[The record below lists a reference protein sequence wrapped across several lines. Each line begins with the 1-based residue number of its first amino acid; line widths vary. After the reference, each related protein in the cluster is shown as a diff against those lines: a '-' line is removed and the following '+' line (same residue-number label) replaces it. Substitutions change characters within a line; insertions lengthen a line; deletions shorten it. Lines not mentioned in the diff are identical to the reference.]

1 MNKTWKRQVFRHT
14 ALYTAILMFSHTGGG
29 GGAQAQTQTQT
40 HKYAIVMNGQNL
52 PEVKWGQDYKK
63 LAQKSNERQF
73 THTTNFHIK
82 KNVTLSFN
90 NIDEVVAEKKDVV
103 VFGTATYLPPYGKV
117 SGFDAD
123 KLKKRGDAL
132 GWIKTT
138 KPGLVG
144 YSYEGVTCQNNYNNA
159 SSGCPELIYKTQFSF
174 GQQGLKKKTT
184 GGLDIAEDKS
194 RDNSPIYKLQDY
206 PGLGVSFNLSSE
218 SLVKS
223 IKYNKII
230 SSFSEGVTQQN
241 GTQNQHKDKNLVYTT
256 GDYQYKNKYS
266 SRYVGQN
273 EHSAIAFYLNAKL
286 HLLDKK
292 NIKNIAQGKTVNLGT
307 LKSYVEPT
315 AEWKNK
321 RQNYFQGNWTFEDKG
336 TVSVKLKLP
345 EVKAGRCVN
354 KNNPNPNAKAPSP
367 ALTAPALWFGPV
379 QNGKVQM
386 YSASV
391 STYPDS
397 SSSQIFL
404 QNLSRKDDTSK
415 PGRYSLKPLSTSE
428 IKSKEP
434 NFTGR
439 QTIIRLDGRV
449 QQIKL
454 GQSNNEVVG
463 FNGNSNN
470 ATFGIV
476 SEGSF
481 MPDTSEWKKVLLP
494 WTVRVFADDSKF
506 KEFNKE
512 EKDNKPKYSQKYRSR
527 DNGKRERNLGDI
539 VNSPI
544 VAVGGYLATSANDGM
559 VHIFKKGNGGDERN
573 YSLKLSYI
581 PGTMPRKDIENKDST
596 LAKELRAF
604 AEKGYVGDRYGVDGG
619 FVLRQVNLNGK
630 DHVFM
635 FGAMGFGGRGAYA
648 LDLTK
653 ADGSD
658 PTKASLFDVKDNGN
672 NGNNGNNRVELGYT
686 VGTPQIGKTHNG
698 KYAAFLASGYATK
711 KIDDPTNKT
720 ALYVYDLENNG
731 NLIKKI
737 EVKDG
742 KGGLS
747 SPTLVDKDLDGTVD
761 IAYAGDRGGKMY
773 RFDLSGQSPDQWTVR
788 PIFEGT
794 KPITS
799 APAISQLKDKRVVI
813 FGTGSDLSEEDVDNM
828 EEQYIYGIFD
838 DDTATTGTVNFSG
851 SGGGLLEQVLSR
863 DNDNKTLFLTDYKR
877 SDGSGSKGWV
887 VKLKD
892 GQRVTVKPT
901 VVLRT
906 AFVTIRKYNDGG
918 CGAETA
924 ILGINTADGG
934 KLTKKSARPIV
945 PDANKDVAQ
954 YSGHKQTTKGKSIP
968 IGCMQKGNEIVCP
981 NGYVYDKP
989 VNVRYLDEKK
999 TDGFSTTADGD
1010 AGGSGIDPA
1019 GKRSGKNNRC
1029 FSQKGVRTLLMNDL
1043 DSLDITGPTCGMKRI
1058 SWREVFY

>member
-1 MNKTWKRQVFRHT
+1 
-14 ALYTAILMFSHTGGG
+14 MFSHTGGG
-29 GGAQAQTQTQT
+29 GAQAQTRQ
-40 HKYAIVMNGQNL
+40 YAIIMNEGNQ
-52 PEVKWGQDYKK
+52 PEVQWNGSYSIKDKDRKREY
-63 LAQKSNERQF
+63 
-73 THTTNFHIK
+73 THHNHSRGGSS
-82 KNVTLSFN
+82 VSFN
-90 NIDEVVAEKKDVV
+90 NSDELVSQQSGTA

-123 KLKKRGDAL
+123 GLNKRGNAA
-132 GWIKTT
+132 GWIRTT
-138 KPGLVG
+138 RIALAG
-144 YSYEGVTCQNNYNNA
+144 YSYEGIVCRSGT
-159 SSGCPELIYKTQFSF
+159 GCPKLVYKTRFSF
-174 GQQGLKKKTT
+174 DNPDLVKNAGR
-184 GGLDIAEDKS
+184 LDRHTDPS
-194 RDNSPIYKLQDY
+194 RENSPIYKLKDY
-206 PGLGVSFNLSSE
+206 PWLGVSFNLGAE
-218 SLVKS
+218 GTTKDGKTINKLV
-223 IKYNKII
+223 
-230 SSFSEGVTQQN
+230 SSFDEKNSSN
-241 GTQNQHKDKNLVYTT
+241 NNLVYTT
-256 GDYQYKNKYS
+256 EGRDISLGDWQREKTAMAY
-266 SRYVGQN
+266 
-273 EHSAIAFYLNAKL
+273 YLNAKL

-292 NIKNIAQGKTVNLGT
+292 GIKDITNKTVQLGVLRPSIDVRLQRNT
-307 LKSYVEPT
+307 GLAGLLNFWASWDIKDNGQIP
-315 AEWKNK
+315 
-321 RQNYFQGNWTFEDKG
+321 
-336 TVSVKLKLP
+336 VKLGLP
-345 EVKAGRCVN
+345 EVKAGRCIN
-354 KNNPNPNAKAPSP
+354 ANNPNKSTKAPSP

-379 QNGKVQM
+379 QNGKMEM

-397 SSSQIFL
+397 SSSRIFL
-404 QNLSRKDDTSK
+404 QNLKRKNDPNK
-415 PGRYSLKPLSTSE
+415 PGRYSLATLN
-428 IKSKEP
+428 KSDIESREP
-434 NFTGR
+434 TFTGR
-439 QTIIRLDGRV
+439 QTVIRLDKGV
-449 QQIKL
+449 HQIKL
-454 GQSNNEVVG
+454 KGNEVEG
-463 FNGNSNN
+463 FKGNNGND
-470 ATFGIV
+470 TFGIV

-481 MPDTSEWKKVLLP
+481 MPDDSEWKKVLLP
-494 WTVRVFADDSKF
+494 WTVRGVNDDQF
-506 KEFNKE
+506 KTFNKE
-512 EKDNKPKYSQKYRSR
+512 EKNGKPKYSQKYRSR
-527 DNGKRERNLGDI
+527 DNGKHERNLGDI

-544 VAVGGYLATSANDGM
+544 VAVGEYLATSANDGM
-559 VHIFKKGNGGDERN
+559 VHIFKKGNGDARN

-581 PGTMPRKDIENKDST
+581 PGTMPRKDIQNTEST

-619 FVLRQVNLNGK
+619 FVLRQVELSGK
-630 DHVFM
+630 KHVFM

-653 ADGSD
+653 AENGN
-658 PTKASLFDVKDNGN
+658 PTAVSLFDVKHDN
-672 NGNNGNNRVELGYT
+672 NGKNSNNSVQLGYT

-711 KIDDPTNKT
+711 TIDSTDNKT
-720 ALYVYDLENNG
+720 ALYVYDLESSG
-731 NLIKKI
+731 TLIKKI
-737 EVKDG
+737 DVPGG

-747 SPTLVDKDLDGTVD
+747 SPTLVDKDLDGIVD
-761 IAYAGDRGGKMY
+761 IAYAGDRGGNMY
-773 RFDLSGQSPDQWTVR
+773 RFDLSGNNPNSWTVR

-813 FGTGSDLSEEDVDNM
+813 FGTGSDLSEDDVDNKDI
-828 EEQYIYGIFD
+828 QHVYGIFD
-838 DDTATTGTVNFSG
+838 NDTDTGTAQDG
-851 SGGGLLEQVLSR
+851 QGKGLLEQVLSEE
-863 DNDNKTLFLTDYKR
+863 NKTLFLTDYKR
-877 SDGSGSKGWV
+877 SNGSGSKGWM
-887 VKLKD
+887 VKLQPR
-892 GQRVTVKPT
+892 QRVTVKPT

-906 AFVTIRKYNDGG
+906 AFVTIRKYKDNG

-945 PDANKDVAQ
+945 PAANQAVAQ

>member
-1 MNKTWKRQVFRHT
+1 MNEGNQLEVKGNGQYSTIKDKDRERE
-14 ALYTAILMFSHTGGG
+14 YTHQGTRGGG
-29 GGAQAQTQTQT
+29 S
-40 HKYAIVMNGQNL
+40 V
-52 PEVKWGQDYKK
+52 
-63 LAQKSNERQF
+63 
-73 THTTNFHIK
+73 
-82 KNVTLSFN
+82 SFN
-90 NIDEVVAEKKDVV
+90 NSDELVSRQNGTA

-117 SGFDAD
+117 SGFDAGA
-123 KLKKRGDAL
+123 LKER
-132 GWIKTT
+132 
-138 KPGLVG
+138 
-144 YSYEGVTCQNNYNNA
+144 NNA
-159 SSGCPELIYKTQFSF
+159 VDWIRTTRIALAGYAYTDVICRSSTGCPKLVYKTQFTF
-174 GQQGLKKKTT
+174 GNSGLAKKAN
-184 GGLDIAEDKS
+184 GGELDIYVDKS
-194 RDNSPIYKLQDY
+194 RDNSPIYKLKDH
-206 PGLGVSFNLSSE
+206 PWLGVSFNLSA
-218 SLVKS
+218 KGTAKDGKT
-223 IKYNKII
+223 INKFDEKN
-230 SSFSEGVTQQN
+230 SN
-241 GTQNQHKDKNLVYTT
+241 NNLVYTT
-256 GDYQYKNKYS
+256 EGRDISLGDWQREKTAMAY
-266 SRYVGQN
+266 
-273 EHSAIAFYLNAKL
+273 YLNAKL

-292 NIKNIAQGKTVNLGT
+292 QIQNITDKTVQLGV
-307 LKSYVEPT
+307 LKPSIDV
-315 AEWKNK
+315 
-321 RQNYFQGNWTFEDKG
+321 RQGNKG
-336 TVSVKLKLP
+336 IAGILAYWAKWDIKDDGQIPVKLGLQQ
-345 EVKAGRCVN
+345 VKAGRCIN
-354 KNNPNPNAKAPSP
+354 KPNPNKNSKALSP

-379 QNGKVQM
+379 KDGKAEM

-415 PGRYSLKPLSTSE
+415 PGRYSLKPLSASD
-428 IKSKEP
+428 IQSKEP
-434 NFTGR
+434 TFTGR
-439 QTIIRLDGRV
+439 QTIIRLDGGV

-454 GQSNNEVVG
+454 GRNNDEVVN
-463 FNGNSNN
+463 FNGNNGNN

-476 SEGSF
+476 KDLGVD
-481 MPDTSEWKKVLLP
+481 PDANEWKKVLLP
-494 WTVRVFADDSKF
+494 WTVRGFADDSEF
-506 KEFNKE
+506 KKFNKE
-512 EKDNKPKYSQKYRSR
+512 EKNNDNKPKYSQKYRIRENGNNSKR
-527 DNGKRERNLGDI
+527 DLGDI

-559 VHIFKKGNGGDERN
+559 VHIFKKNGGGDDRN

-581 PGTMPRKDIENKDST
+581 PGTMPRKDIQSQDST

-619 FVLRQVNLNGK
+619 FVLRKVERNGK

-653 ADGSD
+653 IDSNNLTGVSM
-658 PTKASLFDVKDNGN
+658 FDVQNDKN
-672 NGNNGNNRVELGYT
+672 NNKNDNNRVELGYT

-711 KIDDPTNKT
+711 DVNSNDNTT
-720 ALYVYDLENNG
+720 ALYVYDLESSG

-761 IAYAGDRGGKMY
+761 IAYAGDRGGSMY
-773 RFDLSGQSPDQWTVR
+773 RFDLSNQDPSQWTVR
-788 PIFEGT
+788 TIFQGT

-813 FGTGSDLSEEDVDNM
+813 FGTGSDLSEDDVDKM
-828 EEQYIYGIFD
+828 DEQYIYGIFD
-838 DDTATTGTVNFSG
+838 DDTETTGNVKVDLKG
-851 SGGGLLEQVLSR
+851 LGGGLLEQHLTQE
-863 DNDNKTLFLTDYKR
+863 DKTLFLTDYKR
-877 SDGSGSKGWV
+877 SDGSGNKGWV

-906 AFVTIRKYNDGG
+906 AFVTIRKYKDNG

-945 PDANKDVAQ
+945 PEANTAVAQ
-954 YSGHKQTTKGKSIP
+954 YSGHKQTAKGKSIP
-968 IGCMQKGNEIVCP
+968 IGCMEKDNGIVCP

-1010 AGGSGIDPA
+1010 AGGSGTFKEGKKPA
-1019 GKRSGKNNRC
+1019 RNNRC
-1029 FSQKGVRTLLMNDL
+1029 FSGKGVRTLLMNDL

>member
-1 MNKTWKRQVFRHT
+1 MNKTLKRQVFRHT
-14 ALYTAILMFSHTGGG
+14 ALYAAILMFSHTGGG
-29 GGAQAQTQTQT
+29 GAQAQTS
-40 HKYAIVMNGQNL
+40 KYAIIMNERNQL
-52 PEVKWGQDYKK
+52 EVKQEGSYSTLREKDR
-63 LAQKSNERQF
+63 ERKF
-73 THTTNFHIK
+73 DFNANRGGGGSVFFDNTD
-82 KNVTLSFN
+82 TLVSRQSGT
-90 NIDEVVAEKKDVV
+90 A

-117 SGFDAD
+117 SGFDANA
-123 KLKKRGDAL
+123 LKER
-132 GWIKTT
+132 
-138 KPGLVG
+138 
-144 YSYEGVTCQNNYNNA
+144 NNA
-159 SSGCPELIYKTQFSF
+159 VDWIHTTRAGLAGYAYTNVICRSSDQCPQLVYETKFAFSNKDLANNA
-174 GQQGLKKKTT
+174 GR
-184 GGLDIAEDKS
+184 LDRHSDPS
-194 RDNSPIYKLQDY
+194 RENSPIYKLKDH
-206 PGLGVSFNLSSE
+206 PWLGVSFNLGSE
-218 SLVKS
+218 GTAKDGKSFNKLV
-223 IKYNKII
+223 
-230 SSFSEGVTQQN
+230 SSFDENNS
-241 GTQNQHKDKNLVYTT
+241 NQNLVYTT
-256 GDYQYKNKYS
+256 KGHHISLGDWQ
-266 SRYVGQN
+266 R
-273 EHSAIAFYLNAKL
+273 EHTAMAYYLNAKL

-292 NIKNIAQGKTVNLGT
+292 GIKDIAQGKTVDLGT
-307 LKSYVEPT
+307 LRPRVEAKVRRGGWNLLNFWAT
-315 AEWKNK
+315 WKI
-321 RQNYFQGNWTFEDKG
+321 EDKG
-336 TVSVKLKLP
+336 NITVRLDLP
-345 EVKAGRCVN
+345 EVKAGRCIN
-354 KNNPNPNAKAPSP
+354 ANNPNKSTKAPSP

-439 QTIIRLDGRV
+439 QTIIRLDSGVRE
-449 QQIKL
+449 IKL
-454 GQSNNEVVG
+454 DRSNEATG
-463 FNGNSNN
+463 LNGNDGKNE
-470 ATFGIV
+470 TFGIV

-481 MPDTSEWKKVLLP
+481 MPDDSEWKKVLLP

-527 DNGKRERNLGDI
+527 DTNNGNRNLGDI
-539 VNSPI
+539 INSPI
-544 VAVGGYLATSANDGM
+544 VAVGEYLATSANDGM

-581 PGTMPRKDIENKDST
+581 PGTMPRKDIQSQDST

-619 FVLRQVNLNGK
+619 FVLREVERDGK
-630 DHVFM
+630 TRVFM

-658 PTKASLFDVKDNGN
+658 PTAVSLFDVKNGN
-672 NGNNGNNRVELGYT
+672 NGKNSNNSNNSVQLGYT
-686 VGTPQIGKTHNG
+686 VGTPQIGKTHDG

-711 KIDDPTNKT
+711 DINSTENQT
-720 ALYVYDLENNG
+720 ALYVYDLESSG
-731 NLIKKI
+731 TLIKKI
-737 EVKDG
+737 EVPNG

-747 SPTLVDKDLDGTVD
+747 SPTLVDKDLDGMVD
-761 IAYAGDRGGKMY
+761 IAYAGDRGGNMY
-773 RFDLSGQSPDQWTVR
+773 RFDLSGQDPNQWSVR
-788 PIFEGT
+788 TIFSGN

-813 FGTGSDLSEEDVDNM
+813 FGTGSDLSEEDVLSTD
-828 EEQYIYGIFD
+828 EQHIYGIFD
-838 DDTATTGTVNFSG
+838 NDTNTGTAQDGQGN
-851 SGGGLLEQVLSR
+851 GLLEQVLKK
-863 DNDNKTLFLTDYKR
+863 DGNTLFLSDYKR
-877 SDGSGSKGWV
+877 SNGSGDKGWV
-887 VKLKD
+887 VKLEA

-906 AFVTIRKYNDGG
+906 AFVTIRKYKDNG

-945 PDANKDVAQ
+945 PEANTAVAQ
-954 YSGHKQTTKGKSIP
+954 YSGHKKTANGKSIP
-968 IGCMQKGNEIVCP
+968 IGCMEKDGGTVCP

-1043 DSLDITGPTCGMKRI
+1043 DSLDITGPT
-1058 SWREVFY
+1058 

>member
-29 GGAQAQTQTQT
+29 GQAQAQTQT
-40 HKYAIVMNGQNL
+40 HKYAIVMNGQKL
-52 PEVKWGQDYKK
+52 PEVKWGSQYQS
-63 LAQKSNERQF
+63 LTHKSNEREVIHTSGFSF
-73 THTTNFHIK
+73 TK
-82 KNVTLSFN
+82 KSISFSFN
-90 NIDEVVAEKKDVV
+90 NTDNLVAEKKDAV
-103 VFGTATYLPPYGKV
+103 VFGVATYLPPYGKV
-117 SGFDAD
+117 SGFDE
-123 KLKKRGDAL
+123 KRLKERGNAL
-132 GWIKTT
+132 DWIGTT

-144 YSYEGVTCQNNYNNA
+144 YSYEGSTC
-159 SSGCPELIYKTQFSF
+159 SSSNCPEVSYNTQFTF
-174 GQQGLKKKTT
+174 GNHGLAKNKTNNK
-184 GGLDIAEDKS
+184 LDIYEDKS
-194 RDNSPIYKLQDY
+194 RDNSPIYKLKDH
-206 PGLGVSFNLSSE
+206 PWLGVSFNLSGESSFKPKRNG
-218 SLVKS
+218 SLV
-223 IKYNKII
+223 
-230 SSFSEGVTQQN
+230 SSFSEDVTQQN
-241 GTQNQHKDKNLVYTT
+241 GTQDQYKSKNRVYTT
-256 GDYQYKNKYS
+256 DDYNSKNNRNHQDKHHA
-266 SRYVGQN
+266 V
-273 EHSAIAFYLNAKL
+273 AFYLNAKL

-292 NIKNIAQGKTVNLGT
+292 HITNIAQVGTVDLGILKTRI
-307 LKSYVEPT
+307 EPT
-315 AEWKNK
+315 EAWKKQKWSFFN
-321 RQNYFQGNWTFEDKG
+321 GGTWTYEDKG
-336 TVSVKLKLP
+336 SVSVKLKLP
-345 EVKAGRCVN
+345 QVKAGRCVN
-354 KNNPNPNAKAPSP
+354 KDNPNPNKKDLSP
-367 ALTAPALWFGPV
+367 ALTAPALWFGAG
-379 QNGKVQM
+379 QDGKAEM

-397 SSSQIFL
+397 SSSRIYL
-404 QNLSRKDDTSK
+404 QNLKRKDDHSK
-415 PGRYSLKPLSTSE
+415 PGRYSLADLNTSD
-428 IKSKEP
+428 IQSKEP
-434 NFTGR
+434 SFTGR
-439 QTIIRLDGRV
+439 QTIIRLDGGVR
-449 QQIKL
+449 QIKL
-454 GQSNNEVVG
+454 GNSNNEVVS
-463 FNGNSNN
+463 FNGSSNN

-476 SEGSF
+476 DEYGVK
-481 MPDTSEWKKVLLP
+481 PNTDEWKKVLLP
-494 WTVRVFADDSKF
+494 WTVRGFSNDNEFAK
-506 KEFNKE
+506 FNKE
-512 EKDNKPKYSQKYRSR
+512 SEKYSQRYRIR
-527 DNGKRERNLGDI
+527 DSDNRNLGDI

-544 VAVGGYLATSANDGM
+544 VAVGEYLATSANDGM

-581 PGTMPRKDIENKDST
+581 PGTMPRKDIESKEST

-619 FVLRQVNLNGK
+619 FVLRQYK
-630 DHVFM
+630 DRVFM

-653 ADGSD
+653 VDSNN
-658 PTKASLFDVKDNGN
+658 PTAVSLFDVKHDN
-672 NGNNGNNRVELGYT
+672 NGKNSNNSVQLGYT

-711 KIDDPTNKT
+711 QIDHTDNKT
-720 ALYVYDLENNG
+720 ALYVYDLESSG
-731 NLIKKI
+731 TLIKKI
-737 EVKDG
+737 DVPGG

-747 SPTLVDKDLDGTVD
+747 SPTLVDKDLDGIVD
-761 IAYAGDRGGKMY
+761 IAYAGDRGGNMY
-773 RFDLSGQSPDQWTVR
+773 RFDLSGQDPNQWSVR
-788 PIFEGT
+788 TIFSGN

-813 FGTGSDLSEEDVDNM
+813 FGTGSDLSEEDVDNNDI
-828 EEQYIYGIFD
+828 QSIYGIFD
-838 DDTATTGTVNFSG
+838 NDTDTGTAQDGQGN
-851 SGGGLLEQVLSR
+851 GLLEQVLKK
-863 DNDNKTLFLTDYKR
+863 DGNTLFLSDYKR
-877 SDGSGSKGWV
+877 SNGSGDKGWV
-887 VKLKD
+887 VKLEA

-906 AFVTIRKYNDGG
+906 AFVTIHKYTGTDK

-945 PDANKDVAQ
+945 PEANQAVAQ
-954 YSGHKQTTKGKSIP
+954 YSGHKKGTNGKSIP
-968 IGCMQKGNEIVCP
+968 IGCMWKNNETVCP